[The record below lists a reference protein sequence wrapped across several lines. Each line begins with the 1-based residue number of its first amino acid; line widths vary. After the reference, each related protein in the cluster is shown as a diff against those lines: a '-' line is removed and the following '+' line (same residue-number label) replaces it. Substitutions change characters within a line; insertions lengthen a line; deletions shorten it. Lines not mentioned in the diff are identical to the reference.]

1 MTKTDQ
7 PFKRLIILIGRE
19 FAAWVL
25 NMDVRS
31 VKLLSS
37 EHTACTR
44 QKNARKSVPAHS
56 GGVSQ
61 FFDEVEK
68 LRNPTPKG
76 SVREPGSLTHPQV
89 TSVDGNGGVV
99 SVFRKEDSMSI
110 VISDEIVAATQLSAD
125 EFLQEVAVLFYQQ
138 ERLTLHQ
145 ATVLA
150 KTDKLLFQRLLASR
164 SIALRDE
171 EQDRATASET
181 PRNLENIAEADMTDY
196 LSNLE
201 AYEEQLARG
210 EITW

>member
-1 MTKTDQ
+1 
-7 PFKRLIILIGRE
+7 
-19 FAAWVL
+19 
-25 NMDVRS
+25 
-31 VKLLSS
+31 
-37 EHTACTR
+37 
-44 QKNARKSVPAHS
+44 
-56 GGVSQ
+56 
-61 FFDEVEK
+61 
-68 LRNPTPKG
+68 
-76 SVREPGSLTHPQV
+76 
-89 TSVDGNGGVV
+89 
-99 SVFRKEDSMSI
+99 MSI